1 MHPKTVPRLLFASAN
16 DSTYERMSLQ
26 RPSIC
31 DQQQWVQMLTLQQNM
46 MVEFARSLNS
56 GPAPVT
62 NMSRPHDPN
71 RDGPRGEPYPLP
83 GPQNIDPN
91 LENAWVTTESEGLLE
106 RSSNE
111 DSSEEETDT
120 PPEGYEDLGKGGKL
134 NAVNKAAKNK
144 LAVSCIAFESCKHIN
159 TDTNDRPCS

>member
-1 MHPKTVPRLLFASAN
+1 MAL
-16 DSTYERMSLQ
+16 
-26 RPSIC
+26 
-31 DQQQWVQMLTLQQNM
+31 
-46 MVEFARSLNS
+46 
-56 GPAPVT
+56 
-62 NMSRPHDPN
+62 
-71 RDGPRGEPYPLP
+71 RGKKK
-83 GPQNIDPN
+83 GRR
-91 LENAWVTTESEGLLE
+91 VGRGRGRGTESEGLLE